1 MKKLRDFI
9 NGPIGG
15 LAPWIAMSLLAGPGR
30 FELAVGVAFAISLIV
45 VAVGRAGGGSWK
57 ILELSDIT
65 FFTLVGIL
73 GLLVSQSTLDA
84 LDNWSGEM
92 SNVALTVIA
101 FGSILF
107 RVPFTLQYAREEAPR
122 ELWDNPAFIRTNYV
136 ISAFWGGAFLVA
148 ALAGAYGDLILD
160 NSNNLWTGWVI
171 QTLALLV
178 AIQFTEWYPKVVQA
192 RGPRRD
198 RAGAAAERAAA
209 RRDGAA
215 DPGRDHRPG
224 PRRLRNPD
232 RRRPDRD
239 RRGGLARPRPAP
251 QRRDAPGSQDRLRRR
266 PRMGQEATIP
276 SPPAVPGTRTDPSGV
291 SEPSPLTWNSSMPP
305 SAPVWT

>member
-30 FELAVGVAFAISLIV
+30 FELAVGVAFAISLV
-45 VAVGRAGGGSWK
+45 VVGVGRAGGGSWK

-171 QTLALLV
+171 QTLSLLV

-192 RGPRRD
+192 QAPDATEPAPPLSELLLGATALLIPVGIIGLALD
-198 RAGAAAERAAA
+198 ACATPIGVALIVVGAAASRGLDQH
-209 RRDGAA
+209 RRGAA
-215 DPGRDHRPG
+215 E
-224 PRRLRNPD
+224 
-232 RRRPDRD
+232 
-239 RRGGLARPRPAP
+239 PAA
-251 QRRDAPGSQDRLRRR
+251 Q
-266 PRMGQEATIP
+266 
-276 SPPAVPGTRTDPSGV
+276 
-291 SEPSPLTWNSSMPP
+291 
-305 SAPVWT
+305 SA

>member
-1 MKKLRDFI
+1 MAKIKELI

-30 FELAVGVAFAISLIV
+30 FELAVGVAFAISLV
-45 VAVGRAGGGSWK
+45 VVIVGRMGGGSWK

-92 SNVALTVIA
+92 SNVALTLIA

-107 RVPFTLQYAREEAPR
+107 RQPFTLQYAREEAPR

-136 ISAFWGGAFLVA
+136 ITAFWGGAFLVT
-148 ALAGAYGDLILD
+148 ALAGAYGDLVLK

-171 QTLALLV
+171 QTVALLI
-178 AIQFTEWYPKVVQA
+178 AIQFTEWYPKVVK
-192 RGPRRD
+192 G
-198 RAGAAAERAAA
+198 RAPGATEPSPPLSELLLASAGLLIPVGILGLVLDACSTPVGIAT
-209 RRDGAA
+209 
-215 DPGRDHRPG
+215 
-224 PRRLRNPD
+224 D
-232 RRRPDRD
+232 RRRRA
-239 RRGGLARPRPAP
+239 RRPRRSISTARAPSTCRAGPARP
-251 QRRDAPGSQDRLRRR
+251 DAPGL
-266 PRMGQEATIP
+266 
-276 SPPAVPGTRTDPSGV
+276 TR
-291 SEPSPLTWNSSMPP
+291 
-305 SAPVWT
+305 APEGAAGG

>member
-1 MKKLRDFI
+1 MKKVRDFI

-57 ILELSDIT
+57 ILELCDIT
-65 FFTLVGIL
+65 FFTLIGIL

-92 SNVALTVIA
+92 SNVALTLIA

-122 ELWDNPAFIRTNYV
+122 ELWDNPAFIRTNYA

-178 AIQFTEWYPKVVQA
+178 AIQFTEWYPKVVGA
-192 RGPRRD
+192 RAPDATEPAPPLSELLLGATALLIPVGIIGL
-198 RAGAAAERAAA
+198 ALEACATPIGVALIVIGAAASRALDQHRKGATEPATQAA
-209 RRDGAA
+209 
-215 DPGRDHRPG
+215 
-224 PRRLRNPD
+224 
-232 RRRPDRD
+232 
-239 RRGGLARPRPAP
+239 
-251 QRRDAPGSQDRLRRR
+251 
-266 PRMGQEATIP
+266 
-276 SPPAVPGTRTDPSGV
+276 
-291 SEPSPLTWNSSMPP
+291 
-305 SAPVWT
+305 

>member
-1 MKKLRDFI
+1 MGKVKGII

-30 FELAVGVAFAISLIV
+30 FELAVGVAFAISLV
-45 VAVGRAGGGSWK
+45 VVIVGRMGGGSWK

-92 SNVALTVIA
+92 SNVALTLIA

-107 RVPFTLQYAREEAPR
+107 RQPFTLQYAREEAPR

-136 ISAFWGGAFLVA
+136 ITAFWGGAFLVT
-148 ALAGAYGDLILD
+148 ALAGAYGDLVLK

-171 QTLALLV
+171 QTVALLI
-178 AIQFTEWYPKVVQA
+178 AIQFTEWYPKVVQ
-192 RGPRRD
+192 GQSPRRH
-198 RAGAAAERAAA
+198 RAEPAAQRAAA
-209 RRDGAA
+209 RLRRPA
-215 DPGRDHRPG
+215 DPGRDPRPR
-224 PRRLRNPD
+224 PRRLLDAGRDRDD
-232 RRRPDRD
+232 RRRRA
-239 RRGGLARPRPAP
+239 RRPHARPAP
-251 QRRDAPGSQDRLRRR
+251 QGRRSTGRQAQSGLTR
-266 PRMGQEATIP
+266 PA
-276 SPPAVPGTRTDPSGV
+276 
-291 SEPSPLTWNSSMPP
+291 
-305 SAPVWT
+305 